1 MCYERILDI
10 SDRTGADG
18 FVGVFGY
25 AGMPGAEAERNM
37 RLFAETVAP
46 RLRELPTAATRAQQA
61 A

>member
-1 MCYERILDI
+1 LDI

-25 AGMPGAEAERNM
+25 AGMPGEEAERNM
-37 RLFAETVAP
+37 RLFAEKVAP
-46 RLRELPTAATRAQQA
+46 RLKELPTAAGRAQQA